1 MGWGSS
7 LQFEPDDIGLDEDLT
22 IDEEHLQIQSN
33 PLEYE
38 VVEKW
43 MWNKSKK
50 QEKVKDRRL
59 FMWHLF

>member
-7 LQFEPDDIGLDEDLT
+7 LQFEPDDIGLDEDLI
-22 IDEEHLQIQSN
+22 IDEEYLQIQSN

-43 MWNKSKK
+43 IWNKCKK
-50 QEKVKDRRL
+50 PDKAKVR
-59 FMWHLF
+59 